1 MTKEKLKRLKALLL
15 AGVLCLSLSGCSK
28 EKEEKVEQH
37 NPQDSIVLFIQGKA
51 LIYSGELENYVSGD
65 GYSRIGGNVLVG
77 TEITRFSSGV
87 QAVDVNSREDAIELA
102 TLIVG
107 EDNIIILDYV
117 EDDMQ
122 FTPYVKQKTN
132 NGK

>member
-1 MTKEKLKRLKALLL
+1 MTKEKLKRLIALLL
-15 AGVLCLSLSGCSK
+15 AGVLCLSLSGCS
-28 EKEEKVEQH
+28 EKKDEETKPD
-37 NPQDSIVLFIQGKA
+37 PQNSIVLFIQDKA
-51 LIYSGELENYVSGD
+51 LIYSGDLENFVTGD
-65 GYSRIGGNVLVG
+65 GYSRIGGNAIVG
-77 TEITRFSSGV
+77 TEITRFSGGV
-87 QAVDVNSREDAIELA
+87 QAVDVKSREDAIELA

-107 EDNIIILDYV
+107 EENIIILDYV

>member
-1 MTKEKLKRLKALLL
+1 MKKEKLKRLKALLL
-15 AGVLCLSLSGCSK
+15 AGVLCFSLSGCSK
-28 EKEEKVEQH
+28 EKEEKVEKP
-37 NPQDSIVLFIQGKA
+37 NPQNSIVLFIQDKA
-51 LIYSGELENYVSGD
+51 LIYSGDLENFVSIEV
-65 GYSRIGGNVLVG
+65 YSRIVGNYIVG

-87 QAVDVNSREDAIELA
+87 QAVDVKSREDAIELA

-107 EDNIIILDYV
+107 EENIIILDYV

-132 NGK
+132 K

>member
-15 AGVLCLSLSGCSK
+15 AGVLCLSLSGCS
-28 EKEEKVEQH
+28 EKKDEETKPD
-37 NPQDSIVLFIQGKA
+37 PQNSIVLFIQDKA
-51 LIYSGELENYVSGD
+51 LIYSGDLENFVTGD
-65 GYSRIGGNVLVG
+65 GYSRIGGNAIVG
-77 TEITRFSSGV
+77 TEITRFSGGV
-87 QAVDVNSREDAIELA
+87 QAVDVKSREDAIELA

-107 EDNIIILDYV
+107 EENIIILDYV

>member
-15 AGVLCLSLSGCSK
+15 AGVLCLSLSGCC
-28 EKEEKVEQH
+28 EKKDEETKPD
-37 NPQDSIVLFIQGKA
+37 PQNSIVLFIQDKA
-51 LIYSGELENYVSGD
+51 LIYSGDLENFVTGD
-65 GYSRIGGNVLVG
+65 GYSRIGGNAIVG
-77 TEITRFSSGV
+77 TEITRFSGGV
-87 QAVDVNSREDAIELA
+87 QAVDVKSREDAIELA

-107 EDNIIILDYV
+107 EENIIILDYV

>member
-15 AGVLCLSLSGCSK
+15 AGVLCLSLSGCS
-28 EKEEKVEQH
+28 EKKDEETKPD
-37 NPQDSIVLFIQGKA
+37 PQNSIVLFIQDKA
-51 LIYSGELENYVSGD
+51 LIYSGDLENYVSGD
-65 GYSRIGGNVLVG
+65 GYSRIGGNAIVG
-77 TEITRFSSGV
+77 TDITRFSGGV
-87 QAVDVNSREDAIELA
+87 QAVDVKSREDAIELA

-107 EDNIIILDYV
+107 EENIIILDYV

-122 FTPYVKQKTN
+122 FTPYVNQKTN

>member
-28 EKEEKVEQH
+28 EKEEKVEH

-51 LIYSGELENYVSGD
+51 LIYSGDLENFVTGD
-65 GYSRIGGNVLVG
+65 GYSRIGGNAIVG
-77 TEITRFSSGV
+77 TEITRFSGGV
-87 QAVDVNSREDAIELA
+87 QAVDVKSREDAIELA

-107 EDNIIILDYV
+107 EENIIILDYV

-122 FTPYVKQKTN
+122 FTSYVKQKTN

>member
-1 MTKEKLKRLKALLL
+1 MKKEKLKRLKALLL
-15 AGVLCLSLSGCSK
+15 AGVLCVSLTGCSK
-28 EKEEKVEQH
+28 EKESKVEH

-65 GYSRIGGNVLVG
+65 GYSRIGGNALVG

-87 QAVDVNSREDAIELA
+87 QAVDVKSREDAIELA
-102 TLIVG
+102 TIIVG
-107 EDNIIILDYV
+107 EENIIILDYV
-117 EDDMQ
+117 DKDMQ

>member
-15 AGVLCLSLSGCSK
+15 AGVLCLSLSGCS
-28 EKEEKVEQH
+28 EKKDEETKPD
-37 NPQDSIVLFIQGKA
+37 PQNSIVLFIQDKA
-51 LIYSGELENYVSGD
+51 LIYSGDLENFVTGD
-65 GYSRIGGNVLVG
+65 GYSRIGGNAIVG
-77 TEITRFSSGV
+77 TEITRFSGGV
-87 QAVDVNSREDAIELA
+87 QAVNVKSREDAIELA

-107 EDNIIILDYV
+107 EENIIILDYV

>member
-15 AGVLCLSLSGCSK
+15 AGVLCLSLSGCS
-28 EKEEKVEQH
+28 EKKDEETKPD
-37 NPQDSIVLFIQGKA
+37 PQNSIVLFIQDKA
-51 LIYSGELENYVSGD
+51 LIYSGDLENFVTGD
-65 GYSRIGGNVLVG
+65 GYSRIGGNAIVG
-77 TEITRFSSGV
+77 TEITRFSGGV
-87 QAVDVNSREDAIELA
+87 QAVDVKSREDAIELA

-107 EDNIIILDYV
+107 EENIIILDYV

-122 FTPYVKQKTN
+122 FTSYVKQKTN

>member
-1 MTKEKLKRLKALLL
+1 MKKENLKRLKALLL
-15 AGVLCLSLSGCSK
+15 AGVLCFSLSGCGSK
-28 EKEEKVEQH
+28 KEEKQEV

-65 GYSRIGGNVLVG
+65 GYSRIGGNVMVG
-77 TEITRFSSGV
+77 TEITRFSSGLE
-87 QAVDVNSREDAIELA
+87 AVDVKSREDAIELA

-107 EDNIIILDYV
+107 EENIIILDYA

-132 NGK
+132 NNK

>member
-1 MTKEKLKRLKALLL
+1 M
-15 AGVLCLSLSGCSK
+15 
-28 EKEEKVEQH
+28 
-37 NPQDSIVLFIQGKA
+37 
-51 LIYSGELENYVSGD
+51 
-65 GYSRIGGNVLVG
+65 VG

-87 QAVDVNSREDAIELA
+87 EAVDVKSREDAIELA

-107 EDNIIILDYV
+107 EENIIILDYA

-132 NGK
+132 NNK